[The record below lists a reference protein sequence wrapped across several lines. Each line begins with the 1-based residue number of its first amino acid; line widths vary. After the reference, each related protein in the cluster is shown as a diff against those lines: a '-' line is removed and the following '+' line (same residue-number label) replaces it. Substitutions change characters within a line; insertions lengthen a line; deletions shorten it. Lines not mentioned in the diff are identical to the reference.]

1 MNTGSQS
8 THHRRGG
15 AGSVG
20 EMGANHGKREEEGE
34 ANERTKEKRELLAL
48 LGRVVTPGQK

>member
-15 AGSVG
+15 AGSIG
-20 EMGANHGKREEEGE
+20 EMGANHGKRGGE

>member
-20 EMGANHGKREEEGE
+20 EMGANHGKREEGE
-34 ANERTKEKRELLAL
+34 EKPTNERKRKESSWPF
-48 LGRVVTPGQK
+48 LGES